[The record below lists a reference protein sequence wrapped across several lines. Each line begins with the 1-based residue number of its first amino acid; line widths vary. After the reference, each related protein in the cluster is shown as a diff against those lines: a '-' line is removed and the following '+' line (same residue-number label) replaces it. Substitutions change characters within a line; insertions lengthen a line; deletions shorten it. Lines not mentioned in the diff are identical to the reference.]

1 MKMYSPFRLS
11 ALLALFGFSEPVNGR
26 GYLGPDTLMPLAS
39 VLAAIAGFFL
49 MFWRVIFKFVKKTYR
64 KMRGLP
70 DELPPDLDVE
80 DTAEE
85 QTEK

>member
-1 MKMYSPFRLS
+1 MYSPFKLS
-11 ALLALFGFSEPVNGR
+11 TLLTLFGFSDPVNGR

-39 VLAAIAGFFL
+39 ILAAIAGFFL

-70 DELPPDLDVE
+70 DELPPDPDVE
-80 DTAEE
+80 ETVEGSS
-85 QTEK
+85 EK

>member
-1 MKMYSPFRLS
+1 MNSPFRFTRLLTLMGLS
-11 ALLALFGFSEPVNGR
+11 DPINGR

-64 KMRGLP
+64 KIRGLP
-70 DELPPDLDVE
+70 DELPPDVEVE
-80 DTAEE
+80 DTVEE
-85 QTEK
+85 STEK